1 MDKVP
6 EKRGIREVQVRL
18 VFGEH
23 FLPFVWFREFPSVGC
38 LYNDRFFSREL
49 VITIHEACW
58 MMLHKLPCG
67 NRMITKP
74 IALIEEFVS
83 RVLRT
88 IAMFTSLN
96 LDIFNLYALSQLLC
110 EALLLLLNAKDDS
123 LVDCGEAVLHGFNEN
138 EELRHEGGVLPRF
151 PVNVLVERF
160 GLVATC
166 SNTFSSKQGPWL
178 YSFFAYVVNI
188 PGVLGAILCG
198 FGIATVFISNGST
211 GGWDIIA
218 AVINKYRNISLGRV
232 MLYIDIFIISS
243 CYFIFD
249 SWRMVVF
256 GYVTLVVSNYTLDM
270 IVNSTRQDIQF
281 IIFTKDHV
289 KLSERIINE
298 TAHSV
303 TVIDSEGYYSH
314 TPTKVMITIVHKNEA
329 IHILRMIHEVDPNAF
344 VSQSRA
350 EGVYGNGFN
359 KIKLK

>member
-1 MDKVP
+1 MFNDFIKIKPRKMSRSEIMTEIKDFIFINFGLICYAIGWAAFLLPYKMTTGGLTGLCAIIYYLTDIPIQLSFCV
-6 EKRGIREVQVRL
+6 INVVLL
-18 VFGEH
+18 V
-23 FLPFVWFREFPSVGC
+23 LAFRELG
-38 LYNDRFFSREL
+38 Y
-49 VITIHEACW
+49 
-58 MMLHKLPCG
+58 K
-67 NRMITKP
+67 
-74 IALIEEFVS
+74 FV
-83 RVLRT
+83 LKT
-88 IAMFTSLN
+88 
-96 LDIFNLYALSQLLC
+96 LYAIFMLSVFLDVAQ
-110 EALLLLLNAKDDS
+110 NIMKDANGEFLQILGPGQDS
-123 LVDCGEAVLHGFNEN
+123 MAC
-138 EELRHEGGVLPRF
+138 
-151 PVNVLVERF
+151 
-160 GLVATC
+160 
-166 SNTFSSKQGPWL
+166 
-178 YSFFAYVVNI
+178 
-188 PGVLGAILCG
+188 VLGAILCG

-256 GYVTLVVSNYTLDM
+256 GYVTLVVSNYTLA
-270 IVNSTRQDIQF
+270 
-281 IIFTKDHV
+281 
-289 KLSERIINE
+289 
-298 TAHSV
+298 AHSV